1 MDIKLDVSFLP
12 TEIRSSIIKN
22 VQAELSQI
30 ENMKVEFTID
40 SGRLYIV
47 RWASESLK
55 EFKYFLENILRNNH
69 CEDYVVAED
78 TTEINTITILK
89 QGDVEQFGMHMCTHC
104 GTIFKSVEEKA
115 IHEKIHYFM

>member
-30 ENMKVEFTID
+30 ESMEIDFTKD
-40 SGRLYIV
+40 SGRLYTV

-55 EFKYFLENILRNNH
+55 EFKYFLENILRNNC
-69 CEDYVVAED
+69 CEEYVVAED

>member
-30 ENMKVEFTID
+30 ENMKVEFTED

-55 EFKYFLENILRNNH
+55 DFKYFLENILRNNH

-104 GTIFKSVEEKA
+104 GTILKSVEEKA

>member
-1 MDIKLDVSFLP
+1 MDIKLDLSFLP

-30 ENMKVEFTID
+30 ENMKVEFTED

-89 QGDVEQFGMHMCTHC
+89 QADVEQFGMHMCIHC